1 MQNIFIFSAE
11 AKKSHLLRGE
21 FAMGISEWVEGR
33 ATLLVDVAHTG
44 RQSEDISESWP
55 RGLKLQYMCMALKR
69 GNSEY
74 PASQFIAYHVFQT
87 PPHSENAIKL
97 MLYSLPTCSLKV
109 KHACAIWI
117 YSEPLNKCVKD
128 IPRG

>member
-1 MQNIFIFSAE
+1 MA
-11 AKKSHLLRGE
+11 
-21 FAMGISEWVEGR
+21 EGR
-33 ATLLVDVAHTG
+33 ATLLVDVAHMG
-44 RQSEDISESWP
+44 RQREDISESWP
-55 RGLKLQYMCMALKR
+55 GGLKLQFECMALKC
-69 GNSEY
+69 GNSGY
-74 PASQFIAYHVFQT
+74 PASQFVAYHVFPT